1 MIRDGAALV
10 LLLPVAMVGLFT
22 CIVPALTAPT
32 LQFGVRIPPQRVQA
46 PVVRRQ
52 RRAYFW
58 RTGAVAVA
66 VTAAAVFVPPG
77 SAWLTGALVLVP
89 LAAGLG
95 CYFLARERIIAVKEA
110 EDWYG
115 GLRQTIATDTAW
127 RTDPERFPVL
137 WLLPAVAVIAATVVV
152 GVVRYPDLPDQLAV
166 HFTASGTSTGTPPR
180 AC

>member
-10 LLLPVAMVGLFT
+10 LLLPVALVGLFT

-46 PVVRRQ
+46 PVIRQQ

-58 RTGAVAVA
+58 RTGLVAV
-66 VTAAAVFVPPG
+66 VITAAAAFVPAG
-77 SAWLTGALVLVP
+77 SAWLTGALILLL

-110 EDWYG
+110 
-115 GLRQTIATDTAW
+115 
-127 RTDPERFPVL
+127 
-137 WLLPAVAVIAATVVV
+137 
-152 GVVRYPDLPDQLAV
+152 
-166 HFTASGTSTGTPPR
+166 
-180 AC
+180 